1 MAAENMLKQIPKKT
15 NPQTGQEPETLI
27 TASGRNVIDRS
38 SGFIQASAWALMG
51 FLLLSQD
58 LLAKNAAIIGLGLK
72 ILLKNLD
79 EFFIGFFIIVLL
91 LVTLLKRYPT
101 IRLPLLLPVGG
112 IVLLGCISSLWN
124 RVPPSIWT
132 VQMFL
137 TLKGFFLFYLFTNTR
152 LNAENVKAVTK
163 GVASLGLALLGLGVI
178 DFCCPEAFR
187 QTLNMVPAEI
197 RAGIPSVQAV
207 CSHPGVFG
215 WFMAF
220 MAAFSFAFFI
230 IYRRPANLLLSFLF
244 TIGVFLSLRRKAL
257 LGLFVALLA
266 GVLISKVSKRTKLI
280 TFSLLILG
288 TIVLSFAFWPKLE
301 FLLDDAI
308 FYYWDCWDREE
319 YFGPRLSFYLTGYE
333 IGKDYFPLGAG
344 LGRFG
349 SWMSRVHYS
358 PLYHEYDLSKHW
370 GLSEDDPQFL
380 NDTFWP
386 MIMGETGFIGTG
398 LMIILIAGLLMRC
411 FRLHLHF
418 ARSRF
423 EQAFSLGI
431 VLILIEALTESLAT
445 PIFAKPPQAY
455 FILGAAGIGISFFH
469 LATEATIRRGKRTT
483 AY

>member
-1 MAAENMLKQIPKKT
+1 MNS
-15 NPQTGQEPETLI
+15 NQEPEILI

-58 LLAKNAAIIGLGLK
+58 LLAKNAAIIRLGPK
-72 ILLKNLD
+72 ILVKNLD

-91 LVTLLKRYPT
+91 LVTLLKRCPS

-137 TLKGFFLFYLFTNTR
+137 TLKGIFLFYLFINTR
-152 LNAENVKAVTK
+152 LNAENVKAATK
-163 GVASLGLALLGLGVI
+163 GIAGLGLALLGLGVI
-178 DFCCPEAFR
+178 DFYCPEAFR
-187 QTLNMVPAEI
+187 QTLNMVPAQM

-220 MAAFSFAFFI
+220 MAAFSFAFSI
-230 IYRRPANLLLSFLF
+230 IYRRPANLLLLFLF
-244 TIGVFLSLRRKAL
+244 TIGVFLSLRRKAV
-257 LGLFVALLA
+257 LGLFVALLT

-308 FYYWDCWDREE
+308 FHYWYREE
-319 YFGPRLSFYLTGYE
+319 YLGPRLSLYLTGYE

-358 PLYHEYDLSKHW
+358 PLYYEYDLSKHL

-386 MIMGETGFIGTG
+386 MIMGEIGFIGTC
-398 LMIILIAGLLMRC
+398 LMIIFIAGLLMRC

-418 ARSRF
+418 AQSRF

-431 VLILIEALTESLAT
+431 VLILTEALTESLAT
-445 PIFAKPPQAY
+445 PIFAKSPQAY
-455 FILGAAGIGISFFH
+455 FILGAAGIGMSFFH
-469 LATEATIRRGKRTT
+469 FATEATIRRGKRTA

>member
-178 DFCCPEAFR
+178 DFCCPEEPVIVILIYNRRFFILTPQGPVR
-187 QTLNMVPAEI
+187 FI
-197 RAGIPSVQAV
+197 RGFAGRRFDLKSLEEDKVNHLFVINSRY
-207 CSHPGVFG
+207 HR
-215 WFMAF
+215 
-220 MAAFSFAFFI
+220 AFFC
-230 IYRRPANLLLSFLF
+230 FL
-244 TIGVFLSLRRKAL
+244 A
-257 LGLFVALLA
+257 
-266 GVLISKVSKRTKLI
+266 
-280 TFSLLILG
+280 
-288 TIVLSFAFWPKLE
+288 
-301 FLLDDAI
+301 
-308 FYYWDCWDREE
+308 
-319 YFGPRLSFYLTGYE
+319 
-333 IGKDYFPLGAG
+333 
-344 LGRFG
+344 
-349 SWMSRVHYS
+349 
-358 PLYHEYDLSKHW
+358 
-370 GLSEDDPQFL
+370 
-380 NDTFWP
+380 
-386 MIMGETGFIGTG
+386 
-398 LMIILIAGLLMRC
+398 
-411 FRLHLHF
+411 
-418 ARSRF
+418 
-423 EQAFSLGI
+423 
-431 VLILIEALTESLAT
+431 
-445 PIFAKPPQAY
+445 
-455 FILGAAGIGISFFH
+455 
-469 LATEATIRRGKRTT
+469 
-483 AY
+483 